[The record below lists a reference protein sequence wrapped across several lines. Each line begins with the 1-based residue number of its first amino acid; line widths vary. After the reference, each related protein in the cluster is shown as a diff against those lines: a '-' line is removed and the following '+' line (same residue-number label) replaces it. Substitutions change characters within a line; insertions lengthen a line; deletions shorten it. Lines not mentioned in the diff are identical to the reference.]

1 MLDSKEVREAKD
13 ALLDLRNEIDEV
25 IKNTESARNWSIAD
39 IFAGSSIVG
48 FVKRSKIKDINEGLE
63 VIREKLAIAKKEL
76 GDLKLNLDEEI
87 SNTNYDFFVDVIFD
101 NIFTDLRVDRDIKD
115 VRENLYNLR
124 KRVEE
129 ILKKLN

>member
-48 FVKRSKIKDINEGLE
+48 FVKRSKIKDINKGLE

>member
-48 FVKRSKIKDINEGLE
+48 FVKRSKIKDINKDLE

-101 NIFTDLRVDRDIKD
+101 NIFTDLRVDREIKD